1 MLVGVLSDTHGTIH
15 PGLLPLFRE
24 ARIEAI
30 LHAGDVGDMR
40 IVRELEEIA
49 PVLAVRGNVDVAG
62 EVGDLPEEIEATLG
76 GVRVYMTHV
85 GMQPRA
91 WASRLSTP
99 PPDVIVYGHSHV
111 ALCERV
117 GPTLFLN
124 PGSAGTRPRFGGG
137 LSAALLRIEGGAAE
151 AEIVVLQ
158 RGAR

>member
-1 MLVGVLSDTHGTIH
+1 MLVGVLSDTHGTLH
-15 PGLLPLFRE
+15 PDLLPLFRK
-24 ARIEAI
+24 ARVETI
-30 LHAGDVGDMR
+30 LHAGDLGDML
-40 IVRELEEIA
+40 ILRELEAIA

-62 EVGDLPEEIEATLG
+62 EVGDMPEEIEATLG

-99 PPDVIVYGHSHV
+99 PPDVIV
-111 ALCERV
+111 ALCELV

-137 LSAALLRIEGGAAE
+137 LSAALLRVKGRTAE

-158 RGAR
+158 KGTR